1 MTKTAYFEMC
11 EALGSEPLESEIPVE
26 YEDLLLD
33 VLEAL
38 GIYYKLKD
46 EWDTMNGNYM
56 GKNYS
61 GILDIFNILEV
72 PVQDHRTMFD
82 LIGLIDHHRSKMI
95 ADSKPKSTK

>member
-1 MTKTAYFEMC
+1 MTKAAYYEMC

-26 YEDLLLD
+26 YDDLLLD
-33 VLEAL
+33 VQEAL
-38 GIYYKLKD
+38 AIYYKLRD

-61 GILDIFNILEV
+61 GILDIFTILEV

-82 LIGLIDHHRSKMI
+82 LIGLIDHYRSKML
-95 ADSKPKSTK
+95 ADSKPKSTN